1 MNNTIIASEFGKLLL
16 SNCNYKPSPNPV
28 KQIFTLID
36 IDRKGFF
43 TLDDFEKFLEQVID
57 PEDEQAVSILEV
69 CERLFELADYKGE
82 KKIDYWG
89 FYLTRESKEYEEFS
103 IFLEQFEFELEL

>member
-1 MNNTIIASEFGKLLL
+1 MIRLFKVADKNMSNSITASEFGKLLL

-28 KQIFTLID
+28 KEIFTLID

-57 PEDEQAVSILEV
+57 
-69 CERLFELADYKGE
+69 AD
-82 KKIDYWG
+82 DP
-89 FYLTRESKEYEEFS
+89 
-103 IFLEQFEFELEL
+103 